1 MKKKKRA
8 QSMDSD
14 VGTKRG
20 KKKGGP
26 STDESIIEHPK
37 LPEIVKLLSQ
47 IYRILVGLETDKI
60 QNLRLN
66 YGFYLG

>member
-1 MKKKKRA
+1 
-8 QSMDSD
+8 MDSD

-26 STDESIIEHPK
+26 TTDESITEHPK

-47 IYRILVGLETDKI
+47 IYRILMGLETDRIPKKKSAA
-60 QNLRLN
+60 
-66 YGFYLG
+66 